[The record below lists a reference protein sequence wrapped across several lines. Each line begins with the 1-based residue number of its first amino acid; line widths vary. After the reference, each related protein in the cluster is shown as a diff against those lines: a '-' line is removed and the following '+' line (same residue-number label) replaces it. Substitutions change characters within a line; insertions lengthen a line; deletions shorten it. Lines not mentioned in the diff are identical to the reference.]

1 MSIGGVDL
9 NTLNPQEIL
18 DTQHNPPRHLDP
30 QQGMMMGQDGQPR
43 TIADLSAEGE
53 GDHVDFHRFRSDD
66 QPAPL
71 SKKEQMKICNDI
83 ANNIAKH
90 LTPFPT
96 KCSIAKR
103 IGAIFA
109 AIFSLGLALISK
121 NIREQIFHGLSLH
134 KIDGSLIKK
143 TMSDIQQ
150 PIIPDIKNIR
160 WINKENFFNA
170 LVSNCEKRFGK
181 LYIN

>member
-1 MSIGGVDL
+1 MSINGVDL
-9 NTLNPQEIL
+9 KALILQEAPMPNL
-18 DTQHNPPRHLDP
+18 MNRHLDP
-30 QQGMMMGQDGQPR
+30 QQGIMMGQDGQPR

-53 GDHVDFHRFRSDD
+53 GDHVDSHRLRPNN

-83 ANNIAKH
+83 AKRWP
-90 LTPFPT
+90 PFPT

-121 NIREQIFHGLSLH
+121 NIRKQIFHGISLH
-134 KIDGSLIKK
+134 KLDGSLIKK

-150 PIIPDIKNIR
+150 PIIPNITLR
-160 WINKENFFNA
+160 LNGDKFRNA
-170 LVSNCEKRFGK
+170 LVSNCEKRFGN